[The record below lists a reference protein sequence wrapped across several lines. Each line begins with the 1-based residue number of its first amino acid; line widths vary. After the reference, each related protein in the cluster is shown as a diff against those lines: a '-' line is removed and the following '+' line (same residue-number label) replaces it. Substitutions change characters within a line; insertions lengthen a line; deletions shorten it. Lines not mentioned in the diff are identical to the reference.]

1 MVDEITI
8 KLLKGLGYNR
18 QEAINIINGF
28 NPDGSEFEQLPF

>member
-8 KLLKGLGYNR
+8 KLLKRFGYNR
-18 QEAINIINGF
+18 EEAINIINGF